1 MILAIETSCDETAIA
16 IISDQKKI
24 LAQCLSSQIKI
35 HNQYGGVVPELA
47 SRIHCEVIH
56 SLIEKALTEIRPYL
70 QSDGGDISF
79 LEVTP
84 DMFVKVKLHG
94 ACKSCNVNQMTLT
107 AGVEQTIKK
116 YAPEVEGV
124 VNIDA

>member
-1 MILAIETSCDETAIA
+1 MPVKTDSVLLE
-16 IISDQKKI
+16 K
-24 LAQCLSSQIKI
+24 
-35 HNQYGGVVPELA
+35 
-47 SRIHCEVIH
+47 
-56 SLIEKALTEIRPYL
+56 IEKALTEIRPYL
-70 QSDGGDISF
+70 QSDGGDISL

-107 AGVEQTIKK
+107 VGVEQTIKK
-116 YAPEVEGV
+116 YAPEVKGV